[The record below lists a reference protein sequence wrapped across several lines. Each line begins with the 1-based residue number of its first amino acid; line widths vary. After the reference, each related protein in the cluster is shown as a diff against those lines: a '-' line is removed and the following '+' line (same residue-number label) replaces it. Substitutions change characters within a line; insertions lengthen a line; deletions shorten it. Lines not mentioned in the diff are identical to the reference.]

1 MPTKKR
7 RKVYRWEYFQICP
20 SDRTPSRRYGTIK
33 AHKPEKNELMRTT
46 VSTIGVPAYGI
57 SKYLDEIIQPTL
69 HKNNSK
75 IRNSRLFGSK
85 QTTGKSNQ
93 LKSKYLTML

>member
-7 RKVYRWEYFQICP
+7 KKVYRWEYFQICP

-33 AHKPEKNELMRTT
+33 AHKPEKNDLMRTI

-69 HKNNSK
+69 HKNNNK